1 MVPPFIEIIAIYL
14 FGGVTFIPI
23 TFLLI
28 YFVLPTTRTATQQ
41 DQAPTTH
48 HNSPTITTNAYA
60 QNGKKGWI
68 RLTKTYKPKESESN
82 VAVLLSYVQG
92 VGVKRQKEHVYAE
105 LKCGALFIYETN
117 QTEDECKII
126 IPVHNYNVAMYNPD
140 KQQQQDHDMF
150 SKSTWLKL
158 TPKADVIDMN
168 SSQVLI
174 PHHDDGSS
182 SSPYL
187 TTHNELFITCAR
199 PVDKED
205 WYFGLLAA
213 TQMMADSSSHVEMMD
228 MTHFDPS
235 AMQTLISTVQ
245 QDAAYREVQW
255 LNAILGRLFLGLYKT
270 DEMRRYL
277 QDKIS
282 KKAKKIK
289 RPGFLGDIVVQSVD
303 IGDSIPYV
311 TQPKLLSLTPEGD
324 LEAEATIHYAGGLRV
339 VIQTDFTWTYSSL
352 MKPIRVPLVLSVM
365 LKKMSGKFLVK
376 VKPPPTNRCWIGFYE
391 MPDMEWEIQPI
402 VSDKQIRLSMVT
414 NAIQSKIREFIVENI
429 VLPNMDDFPF
439 CPSGGHGGIFG
450 ERVPKPSSPK
460 SAIPSTPSNRNMDVD
475 MLGNKLNKTVV
486 PPKVVVTQ
494 QMEQDSI
501 LTVPTLTKTPAR
513 RATVGNLDVS
523 NSLKAENVHSTSRA
537 RGYSNPN
544 IRPMSSSSSSSS
556 SNHSEESMPEEAP
569 SLMLVSSP
577 IIASAM
583 TTGRRMASNMG
594 FRKRQPTASTATI
607 VAPSLAS
614 VPSEE
619 EEQAEHSPS
628 HVDVSATAIV
638 ESVKE
643 ESILDTDAVSVAS
656 SSASSAAKSGTNLL
670 SKFSSVSKAAKLNIN
685 TNKKLYTMAGNLFNK
700 KKVSQEMRDER
711 NRELLE
717 SHNRKMMN
725 LFLNNE
731 PAIIAAK
738 QQQPPPLPPRPAVIN
753 KTCSSPSFSSSS
765 SEDEAAT
772 TTPTSIEYI
781 PKQEDTI
788 TTTSIL
794 IHEYQSSVQ

>member
-1 MVPPFIEIIAIYL
+1 MVPPLIEVITIYL
-14 FGGVTFIPI
+14 LGGVTFIPI
-23 TFLLI
+23 TLLLI
-28 YFVLPTTRTATQQ
+28 YFVSPATKPTQ
-41 DQAPTTH
+41 DQAPTVHST
-48 HNSPTITTNAYA
+48 TTATNAYA
-60 QNGKKGWI
+60 KNGKKGWI

-105 LKCGALFIYETN
+105 LKCGALFIYETS

-213 TQMMADSSSHVEMMD
+213 TQMMAESFSHVEMMD
-228 MTHFDPS
+228 MTHFDAS

-245 QDAAYREVQW
+245 QDAEYREVQW

-270 DEMRRYL
+270 DDTRRYL

-303 IGDSIPYV
+303 VGDSIPFV

-365 LKKMSGKFLVK
+365 LKKLSGKFLVK

-414 NAIQSKIREFIVENI
+414 NAIQSKIREFIMENI

-460 SAIPSTPSNRNMDVD
+460 SAMPPATPNNRNMDVD

-494 QMEQDSI
+494 QVEQDI
-501 LTVPTLTKTPAR
+501 LAVPALTKTPAR

-523 NSLKAENVHSTSRA
+523 NSLKAENMQNTSRA

-544 IRPMSSSSSSSS
+544 IRRMSSSSSSSS
-556 SNHSEESMPEEAP
+556 SNNSEDSVHEEAP
-569 SLMLVSSP
+569 PAIIVSSP

-594 FRKRQPTASTATI
+594 FRKRQPTSFTTTA
-607 VAPSLAS
+607 VPSLAPGS
-614 VPSEE
+614 F
-619 EEQAEHSPS
+619 EEQEPQDQPS
-628 HVDVSATAIV
+628 SNASIDATAISA
-638 ESVKE
+638 ECAKA
-643 ESILDTDAVSVAS
+643 ESIHDSDAISIAS
-656 SSASSAAKSGTNLL
+656 SSASSTVKSGTNLL

-685 TNKKLYTMAGNLFNK
+685 TNKKLYTMAGSLFNK

-731 PAIIAAK
+731 PAIAAK
-738 QQQPPPLPPRPAVIN
+738 QQQQQRPPPLPPRPTN
-753 KTCSSPSFSSSS
+753 KTCSSPSSSSS
-765 SEDEAAT
+765 SEDEATT

-788 TTTSIL
+788 TTTPIL
-794 IHEYQSSVQ
+794 VHEYQSLLQ

>member
-1 MVPPFIEIIAIYL
+1 MIAPPLIEIIAIYL
-14 FGGVTFIPI
+14 LGGVTFIPI
-23 TFLLI
+23 ILLLI
-28 YFVLPTTRTATQQ
+28 YLVLPTAKHTQ
-41 DQAPTTH
+41 DQTPTV
-48 HNSPTITTNAYA
+48 HNNTTNAYA

-68 RLTKTYKPKESESN
+68 RLTKSYKPKESESN

-117 QTEDECKII
+117 QTDDECKII
-126 IPVHNYNVAMYNPD
+126 IPVHNYNVTMYNPD

-158 TPKADVIDMN
+158 TPKPDIMDMN
-168 SSQVLI
+168 TSQVLI

-182 SSPYL
+182 CPYL

-213 TQMMADSSSHVEMMD
+213 TQMMAESSSHVEMMD
-228 MTHFDPS
+228 MTHFDAS
-235 AMQTLISTVQ
+235 AMQALISTVQ
-245 QDAAYREVQW
+245 QDAEYREVQW

-270 DEMRRYL
+270 DDMRHYL

-289 RPGFLGDIVVQSVD
+289 RPSFLGDIIVQSVD

-365 LKKMSGKFLVK
+365 LKKLSGKFLVK

-460 SAIPSTPSNRNMDVD
+460 SDMPSTPNNRNMDVD
-475 MLGNKLNKTVV
+475 MLGNKLNKAVV
-486 PPKVVVTQ
+486 PPKVIVTQ
-494 QMEQDSI
+494 QQVEQDV
-501 LTVPTLTKTPAR
+501 LTVPASTKTPAR

-523 NSLKAENVHSTSRA
+523 NSLKAENMQSTSRA

-544 IRPMSSSSSSSS
+544 LRRTSSSNSNGSSS
-556 SNHSEESMPEEAP
+556 SNSDDRVHEETPAIV
-569 SLMLVSSP
+569 VSSP
-577 IIASAM
+577 ILTTAM
-583 TTGRRMASNMG
+583 STGRRMASNMG
-594 FRKRQPTASTATI
+594 FRKRQLAPTTST
-607 VAPSLAS
+607 APSLAS
-614 VPSEE
+614 LTSEE
-619 EEQAEHSPS
+619 DGQGEQQSTDADIQE
-628 HVDVSATAIV
+628 TITV
-638 ESVKE
+638 ESTKT
-643 ESILDTDAVSVAS
+643 ESIHGADAISVAS
-656 SSASSAAKSGTNLL
+656 SSSSSAVKSSANLL
-670 SKFSSVSKAAKLNIN
+670 SKFNSVSKAAKLNIN

-700 KKVSQEMRDER
+700 KKVSKEMREER

-731 PAIIAAK
+731 PAIAVK
-738 QQQPPPLPPRPAVIN
+738 QQQQQQQPPALPLRPISKN
-753 KTCSSPSFSSSS
+753 CSSPSLSSDS
-765 SEDEAAT
+765 SEDETAT
-772 TTPTSIEYI
+772 TTPTSSIDYI
-781 PKQEDTI
+781 PKQDAITASAA

-794 IHEYQSSVQ
+794 IHEYQSSLQ

>member
-1 MVPPFIEIIAIYL
+1 MVSSFIEIAAIYL
-14 FGGVTFIPI
+14 LGGVTFIPI
-23 TFLLI
+23 TLLLI
-28 YFVLPTTRTATQQ
+28 YFVLPVTKTTAQ

-48 HNSPTITTNAYA
+48 NTNTTTNAYA

-117 QTEDECKII
+117 QIDDECKII
-126 IPVHNYNVAMYNPD
+126 IPVHNYNVAMYSPD

-158 TPKADVIDMN
+158 TPKPDVIDMN

-213 TQMMADSSSHVEMMD
+213 TQMMAESSSHVEMMD
-228 MTHFDPS
+228 MTHFDAS

-245 QDAAYREVQW
+245 QDAEYREVQW
-255 LNAILGRLFLGLYKT
+255 LNAILGRLFLGLYRT
-270 DEMRRYL
+270 DDMRHFL
-277 QDKIS
+277 QNKIS

-365 LKKMSGKFLVK
+365 LKKLSGKFLVK

-391 MPDMEWEIQPI
+391 MPDMDWEIQPI

-414 NAIQSKIREFIVENI
+414 NAIQSKVREFIAENI

-460 SAIPSTPSNRNMDVD
+460 SAVPSTPNNRNMDVD

-494 QMEQDSI
+494 QPEQDI
-501 LTVPTLTKTPAR
+501 LTVPASTKTPAR

-523 NSLKAENVHSTSRA
+523 NSLKADNMQNTSRA

-544 IRPMSSSSSSSS
+544 IRRMSSSSSSGSS
-556 SNHSEESMPEEAP
+556 HNSEDSVHEDTPTATIA
-569 SLMLVSSP
+569 SSP

-594 FRKRQPTASTATI
+594 FRKRQPTFTPAT
-607 VAPSLAS
+607 APSLAY

-619 EEQAEHSPS
+619 GGQTEQPPPNVNINVTITTE
-628 HVDVSATAIV
+628 SARPD
-638 ESVKE
+638 
-643 ESILDTDAVSVAS
+643 SIYDTDTVSLAS
-656 SSASSAAKSGTNLL
+656 SSTSSAVKSGTNLL
-670 SKFSSVSKAAKLNIN
+670 SKFSSASKAARLNIN
-685 TNKKLYTMAGNLFNK
+685 TNKKLYTMAGSLFNK

-717 SHNRKMMN
+717 SHNRKMTN

-731 PAIIAAK
+731 PAIVTK
-738 QQQPPPLPPRPAVIN
+738 QQQQQPPPLPPRPGISN
-753 KTCSSPSFSSSS
+753 TCSSPSFSSSS
-765 SEDEAAT
+765 SEDEATT

-781 PKQEDTI
+781 PKQEGVV

-794 IHEYQSSVQ
+794 THEYQTSVQ

>member
-1 MVPPFIEIIAIYL
+1 MVIPPFIEIITIYL
-14 FGGVTFIPI
+14 FGGITFIPI
-23 TFLLI
+23 TLFVI
-28 YFVLPTTRTATQQ
+28 YILSPTTKIIQ
-41 DQAPTTH
+41 DQEPSNNT
-48 HNSPTITTNAYA
+48 STNAYA
-60 QNGKKGWI
+60 QKGKKGWV

-82 VAVLLSYVQG
+82 VAVLMSYVQG
-92 VGVKRQKEHVYAE
+92 GSAKRQKEHVYAE

-117 QTEDECKII
+117 QTEDDCKII
-126 IPVHNYNVAMYNPD
+126 IPVHNYNVTMYNPE
-140 KQQQQDHDMF
+140 KQLQQDHDMF

-158 TPKADVIDMN
+158 TPKPDVVNMD

-182 SSPYL
+182 ASPPYL

-213 TQMMADSSSHVEMMD
+213 TQMMAESSSHVEMMD
-228 MTHFDPS
+228 MTHFDAS

-245 QDAAYREVQW
+245 QDAEYREVQW

-270 DEMRRYL
+270 DNMRHYL

-303 IGDSIPYV
+303 IGGSIPFV

-352 MKPIRVPLVLSVM
+352 MKPIRVPLVLSIM
-365 LKKMSGKFLVK
+365 LKKLSGKFLVK

-391 MPDMEWEIQPI
+391 MPDMDWEIQPI

-414 NAIQSKIREFIVENI
+414 NAIQSKIREFVMENI

-460 SAIPSTPSNRNMDVD
+460 SAMPSTPTNANNNMDLD
-475 MLGNKLNKTVV
+475 MLGNKVNKTAI
-486 PPKVVVTQ
+486 PPKVVITQ
-494 QMEQDSI
+494 QEI
-501 LTVPTLTKTPAR
+501 LTVPSMKTPTR
-513 RATVGNLDVS
+513 RATVGILDVS
-523 NSLKAENVHSTSRA
+523 SNLKAENIQNANRS

-544 IRPMSSSSSSSS
+544 LRRMSNSSISDDSV
-556 SNHSEESMPEEAP
+556 SEEVPAI
-569 SLMLVSSP
+569 VVASP
-577 IIASAM
+577 IITTAM
-583 TTGRRMASNMG
+583 STGRRMASNIG
-594 FRKRQPTASTATI
+594 FRKRQPPPLAT
-607 VAPSLAS
+607 PSS
-614 VPSEE
+614 ISISSEE
-619 EEQAEHSPS
+619 EEQEKMQVSESNIIECKASDSTTATLTHDS
-628 HVDVSATAIV
+628 DVV
-638 ESVKE
+638 SVK
-643 ESILDTDAVSVAS
+643 SHS
-656 SSASSAAKSGTNLL
+656 SSFANTVKPNTNLL
-670 SKFSSVSKAAKLNIN
+670 SKFNSVSKAAKLNIN
-685 TNKKLYTMAGNLFNK
+685 TNKKLSTMAGNLFNK
-700 KKVSQEMRDER
+700 KKVSKEMREER

-731 PAIIAAK
+731 ASATTEA
-738 QQQPPPLPPRPAVIN
+738 QTPPPLPPRPIN
-753 KTCSSPSFSSSS
+753 RTCSSPSLSSSS
-765 SEDEAAT
+765 SEENLMT
-772 TTPTSIEYI
+772 IPTSLEFI
-781 PKQEDTI
+781 PKQSNSPTTI
-788 TTTSIL
+788 VIDN
-794 IHEYQSSVQ
+794 YQSL